1 MARLLVVDD
10 SADILRLVGCQMR
23 ADGYE
28 VSLASTGCAAL
39 EAVAAQP
46 PDEGRLTALPEIN
59 EVVLVGR
66 LLNTPKTRLVNGEHK
81 MARFMLAVDR
91 SYHNGAGKRVRSTAY
106 VPVVAWRA
114 VAQAAEALGKGDA
127 IRTEGRLRT
136 WQSAEGQKYR
146 WEVEADLLEVL
157 HQRQGAEGR
166 EPELAGV

>member
-1 MARLLVVDD
+1 MRLGEEAEVVHIGTLV
-10 SADILRLVGCQMR
+10 AEWKRRMENRMRRLAMEKGKE
-23 ADGYE
+23 G
-28 VSLASTGCAAL
+28 
-39 EAVAAQP
+39 AAQP
-46 PDEGRLTALPEIN
+46 PDEGRLSALPEIN
-59 EVVLVGR
+59 EVVVVGR
-66 LLNTPKTRLVNGEHK
+66 LLNAPKTRLINNEHK

-91 SYHNGAGKRVRSTAY
+91 SYHNGAGKRVHSTAY

-166 EPELAGV
+166 EPEPAGV